1 MMEAPITEIF
11 CSVQGEG
18 PYVGNRQVFLR
29 FAGCNLNC
37 TYCDTNVQISETC
50 RYEQDPGSGI
60 FRYVKNPLSPC
71 EVEELID
78 PFMNVHSLSL
88 TGGEPLLYADFIT
101 ELNVGVPL
109 YLESN
114 MTLPDMAKRVKD
126 CISFVSGDVKLP
138 EAFQGEKLNSHI
150 EKTIE
155 TFKILRK
162 TDYRDCFCKIVITK
176 NTNSLDVLN
185 VVAAIRNYI
194 SCIVLQPVTQFE
206 LRPNIRVLLELQ
218 NELLGDIDTLIIP
231 QTHKMW
237 GCL

>member
-1 MMEAPITEIF
+1 MEAPITEIF

-37 TYCDTNVQISETC
+37 SYCDTDVRIAEAC
-50 RYEQDPGSGI
+50 KYEVDPGSGI
-60 FRYVKNPLSPC
+60 FQYVKNPLNSDKIA
-71 EVEELID
+71 EIVA

-101 ELNVGVPL
+101 ELDVGFPL

-114 MTLPDMAKRVKD
+114 MTLPDMARKVKD
-126 CISFVSGDVKLP
+126 CISFVSGDVKLTD
-138 EAFQGEKLNSHI
+138 EFRGEELESHI
-150 EKTIE
+150 ERTIE
-155 TFKILRK
+155 TFRILRK
-162 TDYRDCFCKIVITK
+162 TENRDCFCKIVMTK
-176 NTNSLDVLN
+176 DVLPTDVLDV
-185 VVAAIRNYI
+185 AGSISNYI
-194 SCIVLQPVTQFE
+194 SCLVLQPVTQND
-206 LRPNIRVLLELQ
+206 LRPDVRTLLELQ

-231 QTHKMW
+231 QTHRMW

>member
-1 MMEAPITEIF
+1 MEAPITEIF

-37 TYCDTNVQISETC
+37 SYCDTDVQISEAC
-50 RYEQDPGSGI
+50 RYEEDPGSGI
-60 FRYVKNPLSPC
+60 FQYIRNPLGTDQ
-71 EVEELID
+71 VAELVD

-101 ELNVGVPL
+101 ELDVGLPL

-114 MTLPDMAKRVKD
+114 MTLPDMARKVRD
-126 CISFVSGDVKLP
+126 CVSFVSGDVKLTD
-138 EAFQGEKLNSHI
+138 EFQGEKLESHI

-155 TFKILRK
+155 TFSILRK
-162 TDYRDCFCKIVITK
+162 TENRDCFCKIVMTRDV
-176 NTNSLDVLN
+176 NPALVLDV
-185 VVAAIRNYI
+185 AASINNYI
-194 SCIVLQPVTQFE
+194 SCIVLQPVTQYE
-206 LRPNIRVLLELQ
+206 LRPDVRTLLELQ
-218 NELLGDIDTLIIP
+218 KELLGDIDTLIVP
-231 QTHKMW
+231 QTHRMW

>member
-1 MMEAPITEIF
+1 MEAPITEIF

-37 TYCDTNVQISETC
+37 SYCDTDVQISEAC
-50 RYEQDPGSGI
+50 RYEEDPGSGI
-60 FRYVKNPLSPC
+60 FQYIRNPLNPDQ
-71 EVEELID
+71 VAELVD

-101 ELNVGVPL
+101 ELDVGLPL

-114 MTLPDMAKRVKD
+114 MTLPDMARKVMD
-126 CISFVSGDVKLP
+126 CVSFVSGDVKLTD
-138 EAFQGEKLNSHI
+138 EFQGEKLESHI
-150 EKTIE
+150 ERTIE
-155 TFKILRK
+155 TFRILRK
-162 TDYRDCFCKIVITK
+162 TENRDCFCKIVMTRDV
-176 NTNSLDVLN
+176 NPALVLDV
-185 VVAAIRNYI
+185 AASISNYI
-194 SCIVLQPVTQFE
+194 SCIVLQPVTQYE
-206 LRPNIRVLLELQ
+206 LRPDVRTLLELQ

-231 QTHKMW
+231 QTHRMW

>member
-1 MMEAPITEIF
+1 MEAPITEIF

-37 TYCDTNVQISETC
+37 SYCDTDVQISEAC
-50 RYEQDPGSGI
+50 RYEEDPGSGI
-60 FRYVKNPLSPC
+60 LQYIRNPLNPDQ
-71 EVEELID
+71 VAELVD

-101 ELNVGVPL
+101 ELDVGLPL

-114 MTLPDMAKRVKD
+114 MTLPDMARKVMD
-126 CISFVSGDVKLP
+126 CVSFVSGDVKLTD
-138 EAFQGEKLNSHI
+138 EFQGEKLELHI
-150 EKTIE
+150 ERTIE
-155 TFKILRK
+155 TFRILRK
-162 TDYRDCFCKIVITK
+162 TENRDCFCKIVMTRDV
-176 NTNSLDVLN
+176 NPALVLDV
-185 VVAAIRNYI
+185 AASISNYI
-194 SCIVLQPVTQFE
+194 SCIVLQPVTQYE
-206 LRPNIRVLLELQ
+206 LRPDVRTLLELQ

-231 QTHKMW
+231 QTHRMW

>member
-1 MMEAPITEIF
+1 MEAPITEIF

-37 TYCDTNVQISETC
+37 SYCDTDVQISEAC
-50 RYEQDPGSGI
+50 KYEEDPGSGI
-60 FRYVKNPLSPC
+60 LQYIRNPLNPDQVG
-71 EVEELID
+71 EFVD

-101 ELNVGVPL
+101 ELDVGLPL

-114 MTLPDMAKRVKD
+114 MTLPDMATKIKD
-126 CISFVSGDVKLP
+126 HISFVSGDVKLTD
-138 EAFQGEKLNSHI
+138 EFQGEKLESHI
-150 EKTIE
+150 ERTIE

-162 TDYRDCFCKIVITK
+162 TDNRDCFCKIVMTRDV
-176 NTNSLDVLN
+176 SPALVLDV
-185 VVAAIRNYI
+185 AGSISNYI
-194 SCIVLQPVTQFE
+194 SCLVLQPVTQYE
-206 LRPNIRVLLELQ
+206 LRPDVRTLLELQ

-231 QTHKMW
+231 QTHRMW